1 MRDSEVVANYM
12 ELSKRLEACGVV
24 LLIRNDAF
32 QMNVKKANG
41 IVSFENLEDLERFTR
56 GYELGYKLGL

>member
-12 ELSKRLEACGVV
+12 ELSKRLETCGVV

-41 IVSFENLEDLERFTR
+41 IVSFENLEDLEKFTR
-56 GYELGYKLGL
+56 GYELGYQSGL